1 MIGKGYLD
9 RFLSEAEVREILSE
23 AFAHMHVG
31 GKRVLAII
39 PDGTRSAPIDVMFR
53 QVTSILTP
61 QVREL
66 DFLIALGT
74 HPPMTEDAI
83 NQRLGLA
90 PGEMARNYSHV
101 RIFNHHWK
109 DPNQLR
115 QIGTI
120 SEQEVEALSG
130 GLMREK
136 VNVTINK
143 LVFGYDMLL
152 IIGPTFPHEVVGFS
166 GGNKYL
172 FPGISGQEIIDMFHW
187 LGATITSPVIIGTK
201 YTPVRKVVD
210 AAAALLPIERNCLS
224 LVVKGSGLAGLYCGT
239 PEEAWAGAADLSDK
253 LHIVYKDRPYTRVL
267 SCAPPMYDD
276 LWVGAKCTYKLEP
289 VVTPGGE
296 VIIYAPHI
304 TEISVTHGRLIEEI
318 GYHVRDYFV
327 KQMDRFRHIPRGVLA
342 HSTHVKGVGTFELG
356 VETPRISVTLA
367 TGIPEDVCRRVNL
380 GYCDPES
387 IRPAE
392 WEGREDEGILYVPK
406 AGEILYRLKNDP
418 FAYFTSR

>member
-1 MIGKGYLD
+1 MIAKGHLD
-9 RFLSEAEVREILSE
+9 RFLSEAEVHEILSE
-23 AFAHMHVG
+23 AFAQMHVS

-74 HPPMTEDAI
+74 HPPMNEDAI

-101 RIFNHHWK
+101 RIYNHHWN

-120 SEQEVEALSG
+120 SEQEVETISG

-143 LVFGYDMLL
+143 LVFNYDMLL

-172 FPGISGQEIIDMFHW
+172 FPGISGPEIIDMFHW

-210 AAAALLPIERNCLS
+210 AAAALLPMERYCLS

-289 VVTPGGE
+289 VVAPGGE

-304 TEISVTHGRLIEEI
+304 TEISVTHGRRIEEI

-327 KQMDRFRHIPRGVLA
+327 RQMDRFRHIPRGVLA
-342 HSTHVKGVGTFELG
+342 HSTHVKGVGTFENG
-356 VETPRISVTLA
+356 VEKPRITVTLA
-367 TGIPEDVCRRVNL
+367 TGIPEEVCRRVNL

-392 WEGREDEGILYVPK
+392 WEGREDEGVLYVPK

>member
-1 MIGKGYLD
+1 MIAKGHLD
-9 RFLSEAEVREILSE
+9 RFLTEAEVREILSE
-23 AFAHMHVG
+23 AFAQAHVS

-74 HPPMTEDAI
+74 HPPMNEDAI

-101 RIFNHHWK
+101 RIFNHHWN

-120 SEQEVEALSG
+120 SEEEVDTISG

-143 LVFGYDMLL
+143 LVFNYDMLL

-172 FPGISGQEIIDMFHW
+172 FPGISGPEIIDMFHW

-210 AAAALLPIERNCLS
+210 AAAALLPIERYCLS

-267 SCAPPMYDD
+267 SCAPAMYDD

-289 VVTPGGE
+289 VVAPGGE

-304 TEISVTHGRLIEEI
+304 TEISVTHGQLIEEI

-342 HSTHVKGVGTFELG
+342 HSTHVKGVGTFENG
-356 VETPRISVTLA
+356 VEKPRITVTLA
-367 TGIPEDVCRRVNL
+367 TGISEAVCRKVNL

-387 IRPAE
+387 IQPTE
-392 WEGREDEGILYVPK
+392 WEGREDEGTLYVPK

>member
-1 MIGKGYLD
+1 MIAKGHLD
-9 RFLSEAEVREILSE
+9 RFLTEAEVREILSE
-23 AFAHMHVG
+23 AFAQAHVG

-74 HPPMTEDAI
+74 HPPMNEDAI

-101 RIFNHHWK
+101 RIFNHHWN

-120 SEQEVEALSG
+120 SEEEIDTISG

-143 LVFGYDMLL
+143 LVFNYDMLL

-172 FPGISGQEIIDMFHW
+172 FPGISGPEIIDMFHW

-201 YTPVRKVVD
+201 FTPVRKVVD
-210 AAAALLPIERNCLS
+210 AAAALLPIERYCLS

-267 SCAPPMYDD
+267 SCAPAMYDD

-289 VVTPGGE
+289 VVAPGGE

-304 TEISVTHGRLIEEI
+304 TEISVTHGQLIEEI

-342 HSTHVKGVGTFELG
+342 HSTHVKGVGTFENG
-356 VETPRISVTLA
+356 VEKPRITVTLA
-367 TGIPEDVCRRVNL
+367 TGIPEAVCRKVNL
-380 GYCDPES
+380 GYRDPES
-387 IRPAE
+387 IQPAE
-392 WEGREDEGILYVPK
+392 WEGREDEGTLYVPK